1 MPSNIKIK
9 TLARSAGKTV
19 DVNGNP
25 TALVSGS
32 DLANIFLTGDIDQGT
47 YRHVPDTVGSI
58 SGTGARPIKDQYQ
71 FYEFDGK
78 VPGIVFTEITTI
90 SDNTNPLVGRYI
102 SYKYTTT
109 GLDDAGYYNIE
120 LFVGDASGNNFV
132 SLGTFSKLGNLTDE
146 PGTYTDSLSSPK
158 FTANAINSFKLVV
171 TTGAPVRYA
180 EDTTTIYIYPRD
192 LIIQTVASSSAF
204 AGAHVYNYTT
214 GSVSFTATVAGGV
227 SPYYYNWNEAGYGSA
242 DVNTATYDNSAT
254 TTADPYTLTVKDSKT
269 PTFDTATRTVTTF
282 EPPIRVSISSINS
295 SPEPYVDYT
304 LGTTIS
310 NNGVESL
317 TIVYVWALSGT
328 SPSTSTSSGPTL
340 YYTSTGSYTHRVN
353 ISHATN
359 LSVRHHTT
367 STVTVAMVAPGFS
380 SVTYTPNSE
389 TFAISLNVSS
399 LGAARSGTTRKFDI
413 EYRVKDSG
421 GSYGSWTSITSD
433 STTTSTS
440 VSISGKTSTAQV
452 VQSRARTRRSDGT
465 TAFVSSYAESA
476 EVTIPQKGIINMNN
490 QTNLLTG
497 GDRSFDGSV
506 TIGGVADTGYNTPTI
521 TAVTTGGTVT
531 ATISKPSSNVV
542 RVVVNNPCTNINDG
556 TASHVISLKDGNG
569 YNLTKSF
576 STQYKISSTSIN
588 LRAVWGNGNFYNTA
602 DNAVYNDLS
611 QYSFTLNSFAYK
623 VGAGSYTTLNSG
635 TMYGY
640 FDHNYLLAPT
650 SDQTWTY
657 RVIASGGTYTT
668 SDTAES
674 SLTVYGY
681 PGQSYGYSIGG
692 VPSSGTLSQ
701 MTSVVARISRSSGN
715 FTKISVSSYY
725 VSRPTGTQVG
735 PPGKSEASI
744 SDSATSFDSDAF
756 SLYDSA
762 ECGNS
767 IVGQASVQAYLK
779 YEIDASKYYQHLIQG
794 LNIRVTNEPP
804 SLTSTLIS
812 GITSDYAIRGNTITH
827 SIAYSSYGPP
837 IAGYYDFNG
846 TFYDNAAYAYI
857 SQNINPSSFSG
868 ITVNDEN
875 SPDSPSLGYYRI
887 ATDGTFC
894 RKTRSVS
901 FEYVP
906 TSGQVGTNIT
916 LNYYAREYQIN
927 EIEIDE
933 GGGRGGSLFTYLY
946 DYYFDGSEATLTSSK
961 TYTVRGR
968 RLGTSGNSWS
978 IVIYVNKGYSDL
990 QFGLGSGTLTGPDGA
1005 IDYYNGNLDALTYVY
1020 QRWNGSSWVDV
1031 AGSSYDPGTFGTT
1044 LVRVK
1049 FTDTWGTT
1057 FTSAQQSAT
1066 TSDLDYTFN
1075 VTNEGGQP
1083 TVYAYVG
1090 PGQSSAPVILTPTFT
1105 DKRAIWSTGTNISID
1120 NMTVDDYVI
1129 VYEHNVSGMDEKGT
1143 YSNFTGAYTTI
1154 SVSVTAG
1161 STPTYG
1167 MFRTFTYTL
1176 STNQQV
1182 IATRDFSGSPYANA
1196 TGTDILGI
1204 KSFQMFNSG
1213 DSSGN
1218 ATLFGTGGISG
1229 NFRLMALLRAPSVY
1243 DATATYTLHGQKASN
1258 NTQQGTDYYVVL
1270 KTRGVQNVV
1279 NILTQTGLC
1288 GGIYV
1293 EYRPGQLDTATTL
1306 EIQES
1311 TDNSTFT
1318 NNAVYSSIASNTT
1331 YNAFITA
1338 TGNATRYYRVRLL
1351 NSGGGVISTGTSYS
1365 YTNYAAG
1372 AAGNYSFLNINASCT
1387 SFTYRVDRPSGGNSN
1402 NNAYFAI
1409 SWAIG
1414 DEYGNVGAEIT
1425 SDSGKAYNTTHTQS
1439 LFGFPCDAPI
1449 QVTITPYS
1457 STGCDGTAASSFETV
1472 HKSDAQNAL
1481 CGCAGGGGGCLVYGT
1496 KVLMYDGSLKNV
1508 EDLIIGDIVKS
1519 IAIDGLNPNIEL
1531 NWKDWLTND
1540 FQYEDGLSIVMSID
1554 DNTFDEYY
1562 VFNNKLKATYEHPI
1576 FIKRG
1581 DTYRFECAENITI
1594 GDYMFTSN
1602 NEFELI
1608 SSIDIIDEV
1617 IQTININIEEND
1629 VYFAD
1634 GVLVHNR
1641 AEEKPIE

>member
-109 GLDDAGYYNIE
+109 GLDGAGYYNIE

-476 EVTIPQKGIINMNN
+476 EVTIPQKGIINMDN

-588 LRAVWGNGNFYNTA
+588 LRAVWGNGNFYTTA

-635 TMYGY
+635 TMGGY
-640 FDHNYLLAPT
+640 FDHNYSAPT

-725 VSRPTGTQVG
+725 VSRPTGTRVD

-812 GITSDYAIRGNTITH
+812 GITNDYAIRGNTITH

-857 SQNINPSSFSG
+857 SQNTDPSSFSG

-875 SPDSPSLGYYRI
+875 SPDSPSIGYYRI
-887 ATDGTFC
+887 ATNGTFC

-906 TSGQVGTNIT
+906 TSGQIGTNIT

-1049 FTDTWGTT
+1049 FTDTWGNT

-1129 VYEHNVSGMDEKGT
+1129 VYEHNVSGMDERGT

-1182 IATRDFSGSPYANA
+1182 IATRDYSGSPYANA

-1229 NFRLMALLRAPSVY
+1229 NFRLMAILKAPSVFG
-1243 DATATYTLHGQKASN
+1243 ATATYTLHGQKASN
-1258 NTQQGTDYYVVL
+1258 NAQQGTDYYIVL
-1270 KTRGVQNVV
+1270 QTASETNQ
-1279 NILTQTGLC
+1279 ITLTQISTSCDTIGVRAATG
-1288 GGIYV
+1288 
-1293 EYRPGQLDTATTL
+1293 TL
-1306 EIQES
+1306 TSANKIIIQTS
-1311 TDNSTFT
+1311 TDNSTWT
-1318 NNAVYSSIASNTT
+1318 DAHTITSIAANTN
-1331 YNAFITA
+1331 YDRSIT
-1338 TGNATRYYRVRLL
+1338 GI
-1351 NSGGGVISTGTSYS
+1351 GGVVYVRALLYETSTLKTTSS
-1365 YTNYAAG
+1365 TLTYTKYTPVANNSSNNYG
-1372 AAGNYSFLNINASCT
+1372 VIQVSSFCS
-1387 SFTYRVDRPSGGNSN
+1387 SFSYRVDRPTGANSDTN
-1402 NNAYFAI
+1402 NYYNIHWYI
-1409 SWAIG
+1409 V
-1414 DEYGNVGAEIT
+1414 DEYGTETFIT
-1425 SDSGKAYNTTHTQS
+1425 SANNKSFNTTVTGQS
-1439 LFGFPCDAPI
+1439 LSGFPCNAAI
-1449 QVTITPYS
+1449 RAVITPVS
-1457 STGCDGTAASSFETV
+1457 ITGCIGSDWNSQSLIY
-1472 HKSDAQNAL
+1472 KSDSINAN
-1481 CGCAGGGGGCLVYGT
+1481 CNCAGGGGEGCLVYGT
-1496 KVLMYDGSLKNV
+1496 MVEMGDGTFKKV
-1508 EDLIIGDIVKS
+1508 EDLELGEVVKS
-1519 IAIDGLNPNIEL
+1519 LAIAGLDTNIED
-1531 NWKDWLTND
+1531 NWKEFYTAN
-1540 FQYEDGLSIVMSID
+1540 FEYEEGLSIITNIF
-1554 DNTFDEYY
+1554 DNSFTEYY
-1562 VFNNKLKATYEHPI
+1562 VINNKLKLTFEHPV
-1576 FIKRG
+1576 FIKR
-1581 DTYRFECAENITI
+1581 AEVCMFIQTENLVI
-1594 GDYMFTSN
+1594 GDYIFKEN
-1602 NEFELI
+1602 GQFELVT
-1608 SSIDIIDEV
+1608 SIDIIGDYV
-1617 IQTININIEEND
+1617 QTININIEEND

-1634 GVLVHNR
+1634 GILVHNI
-1641 AEEKPIE
+1641 APPKE

>member
-1 MPSNIKIK
+1 MASNIKLK
-9 TLARSAGKTV
+9 NLARSAGKTV
-19 DVNGNP
+19 DASGNP
-25 TALVSGS
+25 IAAASGS
-32 DLANIFLTGDIDQGT
+32 DMANIFLTGDVNQT
-47 YRHVPDTVGSI
+47 VYRHVPDTIGSI
-58 SGTGARPIKDQYQ
+58 SGTSPRPIGDQYQ
-71 FYEFDGK
+71 FYEFDGV
-78 VPGIVFTEITTI
+78 VPGIAFTSISTI
-90 SDNTNPLVGRYI
+90 SDNTNVNIGRQI
-102 SYKYTTT
+102 TFTFTTT
-109 GLDDAGYYNIE
+109 GVISTNYNVKLYGYDANQQNEVLLDTYGGYGDNVTNE
-120 LFVGDASGNNFV
+120 SKTFTGTLFPNQINF
-132 SLGTFSKLGNLTDE
+132 
-146 PGTYTDSLSSPK
+146 
-158 FTANAINSFKLVV
+158 FKLLL
-171 TTGAPVRYA
+171 
-180 EDTTTIYIYPRD
+180 TTTSGPTRFGEDITSIYIYPID
-192 LIIQTVASSSAF
+192 LTISSVVTSPIF
-204 AGAHVYNYTT
+204 TGAGTHNYTT
-214 GSVSFTATVAGGV
+214 GSVGFTVNVNGGV
-227 SPYYYNWNEAGYGSA
+227 PPYYYNFNGAGFGVA
-242 DVNTATYDNSAT
+242 DANTATFNNST
-254 TTADPYTLTVKDSKT
+254 TTTDDAYDIVVKDSHT
-269 PTFDTATRTVTTF
+269 PTFDTATTRATTF
-282 EPPIRVSISSINS
+282 RPPIRVSSISTNS

-304 LGTTIS
+304 ITPTIANNTDGLPLVYAWALDGTT
-310 NNGVESL
+310 
-317 TIVYVWALSGT
+317 
-328 SPSTSTSSGPTL
+328 PSTSTTSAPTVF
-340 YYTSTGSYTHRVN
+340 YTSLGAKTHRVD
-353 ISHATN
+353 ITN
-359 LSVRHHTT
+359 STNSSIRHNNTT
-367 STVTVAMVAPGFS
+367 AVTVAMIAPGFT
-380 SVTYTPNSE
+380 SVEYTPSSE
-389 TFAISLNVSS
+389 TFSISLNVSS
-399 LGAARSGTTRKFDI
+399 LGTARSGTTRKFDI

-421 GSYGSWTSITSD
+421 GTYGSWTSITSD
-433 STTTSTS
+433 STSTSTS
-440 VSISGKTSTAQV
+440 VSISGKTNTTQV
-452 VQSRARTRRSDGT
+452 VQAKARTRRTNGIT
-465 TAFVSSYAESA
+465 EFISSYAEST
-476 EVTIPQKGIINMNN
+476 EVTIPQKGIVNMNN
-490 QTNLLTG
+490 QTSLLTG

-521 TAVTTGGTVT
+521 TAVTTDGTVT
-531 ATISKPSSNVV
+531 ASISKPSSNIV
-542 RVVVNNPCTNINDG
+542 RVVVNNPCTSVNDG

-576 STQYKISSTSIN
+576 TTQYKINTTSIN
-588 LRAVWGNGNFYNTA
+588 LTTTWGNERYYNGA
-602 DNAVYNDLS
+602 ANAIANSLA

-623 VGAGSYTTLNSG
+623 VGAGSYSTLNSG
-635 TMYGY
+635 NMSSSYSHTYT
-640 FDHNYLLAPT
+640 APT

-657 RVIASGGTYTT
+657 RIVASGGTYTT
-668 SDTAES
+668 SDTAET

-681 PGQSYGYSIGG
+681 PGQSYGYSVAG

-701 MTSVVARISRSSGN
+701 VGSVVARVSRSSGN
-715 FTKISVSSYY
+715 FAKISVDSYY
-725 VSRPTGTQVG
+725 VTRPTGTNVS
-735 PPGKSEASI
+735 PAGKSEASI
-744 SDSATSFDSDAF
+744 TDSATSFDSATF

-762 ECGNS
+762 ECGNNVTG
-767 IVGQASVQAYLK
+767 IATLMAYLK
-779 YEIDASKYYQHLIQG
+779 YEIDASRYYLHQLISSG
-794 LNIRVTNEPP
+794 VSVLNEPP

-812 GITSDYAIRGNTITH
+812 GITSDYAIRGNIITH
-827 SIAYSSYGPP
+827 EISYSSYGPP

-846 TFYDNAAYAYI
+846 TFYDNSAYAYL
-857 SQNINPSSFSG
+857 SQNTNPSSFSG

-875 SPDSPSLGYYRI
+875 SPESPSIGYYRI

-894 RKTRSVS
+894 RKTRNLS
-901 FEYVP
+901 FEYTP

-916 LNYYAREYQIN
+916 LNYYAREYQID

-933 GGGRGGSLFTYLY
+933 GDGRGGSLFTYLY
-946 DYYFDGSEATLTSSK
+946 DYYFDGSEATLTSTK
-961 TYTVRGR
+961 TYSVRGR

-978 IVIYVNKGYSDL
+978 ITIYVNKGYSDL

-1020 QRWNGSSWVDV
+1020 QRYNGSSWVDI

-1049 FTDTWGTT
+1049 FTDTWGNT
-1057 FTSAQQSAT
+1057 FESAQQSAT

-1090 PGQSSAPVILTPTFT
+1090 SGQSSAPVILTPGFT
-1105 DKRAIWSTGTNISID
+1105 NNRAIWSTGTNISID
-1120 NMTVDDYVI
+1120 NMTVNDYVI
-1129 VYEHNVSGMDEKGT
+1129 VYEHNVSGMDERGT
-1143 YSNFTGAYTTI
+1143 YSNFPGAYTTI
-1154 SVSVTAG
+1154 GVSVTAG

-1182 IATRDFSGSPYANA
+1182 IATRDYSGSPYANA

-1293 EYRPGQLDTATTL
+1293 EYRTGQLDTATTL

-1331 YNAFITA
+1331 YNAFITV
-1338 TGNATRYYRVRLL
+1338 TGNAIRYYRARLL
-1351 NSGGGVISTGTSYS
+1351 NSSGGVISTGTTYS

-1372 AAGNYSFLNINASCT
+1372 AAGNYSFLNIPGVCT

-1409 SWAIG
+1409 AWATA
-1414 DEYGNVGAEIT
+1414 DEYGTVGAEIT
-1425 SDSGKAYNTTHTQS
+1425 SATGKAYNTNHVQS
-1439 LFGFPCDAPI
+1439 LSGFPCDTPI

-1457 STGCDGTAASSFETV
+1457 ATGCDGTSDTSFETS
-1472 HKSDAQNAL
+1472 HKSDAINEF
-1481 CGCAGGGGGCLVYGT
+1481 CGCAGGGGCLVYGT

-1519 IAIDGLNPNIEL
+1519 IAISGLNPNIEL
-1531 NWKDWLTND
+1531 NWIDWLTND
-1540 FQYEDGLSIVMSID
+1540 FQYEDGLSIIMSID
-1554 DNTFDEYY
+1554 DNSFSQYY
-1562 VFNNKLKATYEHPI
+1562 VFNNLLKATYEHPI
-1576 FIKRG
+1576 FIKR
-1581 DTYRFECAENITI
+1581 DNVCMFQMAENLVI
-1594 GDYMFTSN
+1594 GDYFFNSN
-1602 NEFELI
+1602 NEFEII
-1608 SSIDIIDEV
+1608 SSIDIIDEP

-1634 GVLVHNR
+1634 GILVHNAAR
-1641 AEEKPIE
+1641 PKDEA

>member
-78 VPGIVFTEITTI
+78 VPGIVFTEILTI
-90 SDNTNPLVGRYI
+90 SDNTDPLVGRYI

-109 GLDDAGYYNIE
+109 GLDGAGYYNIE

-476 EVTIPQKGIINMNN
+476 EVTIPQKGIINMDN

-588 LRAVWGNGNFYNTA
+588 LRAVWGNGNFYTTA

-635 TMYGY
+635 TMGGY
-640 FDHNYLLAPT
+640 FDHNYSAPT

-725 VSRPTGTQVG
+725 VSRPTGTRVD

-837 IAGYYDFNG
+837 ISGYYDFNG

-857 SQNINPSSFSG
+857 SQNTDPSSFSG

-875 SPDSPSLGYYRI
+875 SPDSPSIGYYRI

-906 TSGQVGTNIT
+906 TSGQIGTNIT

-1049 FTDTWGTT
+1049 FTDTWGNT

-1182 IATRDFSGSPYANA
+1182 IATRDYSGSPYANA

-1293 EYRPGQLDTATTL
+1293 EYRTGQLDTATTL

-1457 STGCDGTAASSFETV
+1457 STGCDGTAASSFQTV

-1481 CGCAGGGGGCLVYGT
+1481 CGCSGGGGGCLVYGT

>member
-109 GLDDAGYYNIE
+109 GLDGAGYYNIE

-465 TAFVSSYAESA
+465 TAFVSSYTESA
-476 EVTIPQKGIINMNN
+476 EVTIPQKGIINMDN

-588 LRAVWGNGNFYNTA
+588 LRAVWGNGNFYTTA

-635 TMYGY
+635 TMGGY
-640 FDHNYLLAPT
+640 FDHNYSAPT

-725 VSRPTGTQVG
+725 VSRPTGTRVD

-857 SQNINPSSFSG
+857 SQNTDPSSFSG

-875 SPDSPSLGYYRI
+875 SPDSPSIGYYRI
-887 ATDGTFC
+887 ATNGTFC

-906 TSGQVGTNIT
+906 TSGQIGTNIT

-1049 FTDTWGTT
+1049 FTDTWGNT

-1105 DKRAIWSTGTNISID
+1105 DNRAIWSTGTNISID
-1120 NMTVDDYVI
+1120 NMTVNDYVI
-1129 VYEHNVSGMDEKGT
+1129 VYEHNVSGMDERGT
-1143 YSNFTGAYTTI
+1143 YSNFPGAYTTI

-1182 IATRDFSGSPYANA
+1182 IATRDYSGSPYANA

-1293 EYRPGQLDTATTL
+1293 EYRTGQLDTATTL

-1318 NNAVYSSIASNTT
+1318 NSSAYSSIASNTT

-1387 SFTYRVDRPSGGNSN
+1387 SFTYRVNRPSGGNSN

-1425 SDSGKAYNTTHTQS
+1425 SDSGKAYNTTHTMS

-1449 QVTITPYS
+1449 QVTVTPYS
-1457 STGCDGTAASSFETV
+1457 STGCDGTAASSFQTV

-1481 CGCAGGGGGCLVYGT
+1481 CGCSGGGSGCLVYGT
-1496 KVLMYDGSLKNV
+1496 KVLMYDGSLKSV

-1519 IAIDGLNPNIEL
+1519 IAINGLNPNIEM
-1531 NWKDWLTND
+1531 NWEGWLTND
-1540 FQYEDGLSIVMSID
+1540 FQYEDGLSIITD
-1554 DNTFDEYY
+1554 IYDNSFSQYY
-1562 VFNNKLKATYEHPI
+1562 VFNNKLRATYEHPI

-1581 DTYRFECAENITI
+1581 DDYKFECAENITI

-1608 SSIDIIDEV
+1608 SSIDIIDENV
-1617 IQTININIEEND
+1617 QTININIEEND

-1634 GVLVHNR
+1634 GVLVHNLPR
-1641 AEEKPIE
+1641 PKEEA